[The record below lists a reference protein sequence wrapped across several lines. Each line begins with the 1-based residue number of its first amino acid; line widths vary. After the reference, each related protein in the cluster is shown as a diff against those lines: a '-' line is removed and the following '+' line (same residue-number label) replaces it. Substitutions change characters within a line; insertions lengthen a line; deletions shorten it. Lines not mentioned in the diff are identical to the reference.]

1 MANYRVLVINP
12 RSNFTKIAVYDNHEL
27 VFLNKVMHPKEE
39 LAAFNE
45 INDQHDYRKDIVFRE
60 LADADIDIQSINV
73 VVGRGGLIKPV
84 KSGVYEINEAMV
96 YDLFHSP
103 FGADQVNF
111 GGLIANDIAKLL
123 NIKAYT
129 CDPVVIDELDD
140 IARISGHPEFER
152 KSVFHALN
160 QKSVA
165 KRFAKAF
172 NKKYEEINLIV
183 AHLGAGISIG
193 AHRKG
198 HVVDVNQGFDGEGP
212 FSPKRSGTLP
222 SGDLIK
228 MCFSGKFSE
237 MEMLKKVSGKGGM
250 TAYFETE
257 DMKEIEKR
265 ALNGDNYAKLIY
277 DAMAYQIAKY
287 IGMMYPV
294 LYGNVDAILLTG
306 GIAFSKYFTEQI
318 SQRVEKLAPVHIYA
332 GGDEMEALALNVI
345 SALEGE
351 LPLSEY
357 K

>member
-1 MANYRVLVINP
+1 MGNYKVLVINP
-12 RSNFTKIAVYDNHEL
+12 RSNFTKIAVYDNYEL
-27 VFLNKVMHPKEE
+27 VFLNKIMHPQEE
-39 LAAFNE
+39 LAAFE
-45 INDQHDYRKDIVFRE
+45 QINDQHNYRKDIVFRE
-60 LADADIDIQSINV
+60 LADADIDFKSINV

-103 FGADQVNF
+103 FGTDQVNL

-140 IARISGHPEFER
+140 IARVSGHTEFQR

-165 KRFAKAF
+165 KRYAKAF
-172 NKKYEEINLIV
+172 NKKYEDINLIV

-193 AHRKG
+193 AHHKG
-198 HVVDVNQGFDGEGP
+198 LVIDVNQGFDGEGP

-222 SGDLIK
+222 IGDVVK
-228 MCFSGKFSE
+228 MCYSGKYTE
-237 MEMLKKVSGKGGM
+237 LEMLKKVSGKGGM
-250 TAYFETE
+250 TAYFGTE
-257 DMKEIEKR
+257 DMKEIEKK
-265 ALNGDNYAKLIY
+265 ALNGDTYAKLIY
-277 DAMAYQIAKY
+277 DAMAYQVAKY
-287 IGMMYPV
+287 IGMMFPV
-294 LYGNVDAILLTG
+294 LNAEVEAVILTG
-306 GIAFSKYFTEQI
+306 GIAFSKYFTDQI
-318 SQRVEKLAPVHIYA
+318 TKRVDKMAPVHVYP
-332 GGDEMEALALNVI
+332 GGDEMEALAFNVI
-345 SALEGE
+345 AALEGE